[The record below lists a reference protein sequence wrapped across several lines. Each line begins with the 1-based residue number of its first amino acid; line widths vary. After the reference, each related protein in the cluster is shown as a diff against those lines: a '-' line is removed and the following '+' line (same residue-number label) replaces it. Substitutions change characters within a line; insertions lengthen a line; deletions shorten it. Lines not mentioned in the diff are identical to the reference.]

1 MLVNNNNSQ
10 GERGGGVDWPL
21 MDEVPGTHLAV

>member
-1 MLVNNNNSQ
+1 MLVNNNSQ

-21 MDEVPGTHLAV
+21 IDEVPGTRLAV